1 MSKFSDTVKINKYKL
16 PDECEQHAGLYHN
29 ILDER
34 VEIQTELD
42 AMKDSLKLYIAELGI
57 DIRAKWS
64 DSDGKITEGAVSSRV
79 DASPKVV
86 SRKENIREKEKEL
99 ALLDAAKSAMEHRK
113 SMLNNLTS
121 LLIGGFYSAPEGGRK
136 DTPNYE
142 AEKAVRR
149 GLNKKRMEEEEDE
162 F

>member
-1 MSKFSDTVKINKYKL
+1 MNKFSDIAKINKYKL
-16 PDECEQHAGLYHN
+16 PEECEQHAGLHHSV
-29 ILDER
+29 LDER
-34 VEIQTELD
+34 VVIQTELD
-42 AMKDSLKLYIAELGI
+42 AMKDAFKLYIAELGI
-57 DIRAKWS
+57 EIRANWG
-64 DSDGKITEGAVSSRV
+64 DSDGKITEGAVSARI

-86 SRKENIREKEKEL
+86 SKKDNIREKEKEL